1 MKIIVNPAA
10 AGGRLGREWSGHQED
25 LRELGVDGEVVF
37 TEGPW
42 HAIELA
48 QRAVEDG
55 HERVVAVGG
64 DGTANQVAGGLWRA
78 GGGTLCMVPLGTGND
93 IARTMGIPLDWRQA
107 AATAADGT
115 SREVDLIRIGD
126 HVVLNAIGVGL
137 LGDISARAAKIKLIR
152 GLAAYLATAVVSL
165 VRFESPTVVITTPDH
180 RYEGEMT
187 ILAVHGGPTSGGG
200 FNLAPRAIPDD
211 GLLDATL
218 VPGIG
223 PLGRVPRL
231 LAAMKGTLGS
241 MEGTVELQAPWL
253 EMRFDRPL
261 PMHVDGDQAV
271 LEPPLARFEVLP
283 KAIRVA
289 VPKNEN
295 SSRPLG

>member
-10 AGGRLGREWSGHQED
+10 AGGRLGREWSDHQD
-25 LRELGVDGEVVF
+25 QLRELGVDGEVVF

-42 HAIELA
+42 HGIELA
-48 QRAVEDG
+48 RRAVKDG
-55 HERVVAVGG
+55 HQRVVAVGG
-64 DGTANQVAGGLWRA
+64 DGTANQVAGGLWLA
-78 GGGTLCMVPLGTGND
+78 SGGTLGFVPLGTGND
-93 IARTMGIPLDWRQA
+93 IARTLGIPLDWRRA
-107 AATAADGT
+107 AAAAADGQ
-115 SREVDLIRIGD
+115 SREVDLIRVGD

-137 LGDISARAAKIKLIR
+137 LGDISARAARIKVIR
-152 GLAAYLATAVVSL
+152 GLAAYLATAIVSM
-165 VRFESPTVVITTPDH
+165 VRFESPPVEITTPDH

-200 FNLAPRAIPDD
+200 FNLAPRAVPDD

-231 LAAMKGTLGS
+231 LAAMKGTLGT

-261 PMHVDGDQAV
+261 PMHVDGDEAV
-271 LEPPLARFEVLP
+271 LKPPVARFEVIP
-283 KAIRVA
+283 RAITVA
-289 VPKNEN
+289 VPR
-295 SSRPLG
+295 S

>member
-10 AGGRLGREWSGHQED
+10 AGGRLGREWPAREAA
-25 LRELGVDGEVVF
+25 LRELGLDGEVVF
-37 TEGPW
+37 TERPW

-48 QRAVEDG
+48 RQAVEEG
-55 HERVVAVGG
+55 HDRVVAVGG
-64 DGTANQVAGGLWRA
+64 DGTMNQAAGGLLQA
-78 GGGTLCMVPLGTGND
+78 GGGTLCLVPLGTGND
-93 IARTMGIPLDWRQA
+93 IARTLHVPLDWRQA
-107 AATAADGT
+107 AAIVADPGR
-115 SREVDLIRIGD
+115 REVDLIRVGD

-137 LGDISARAAKIKLIR
+137 LGDISARAAKVKVVR
-152 GLAAYLATAVVSL
+152 GLVAYLMTALVSL
-165 VRFESPTVVITTPDH
+165 VKFESPPVIITTPDR

-200 FNLAPRAIPDD
+200 FNLAPRAVPDD

-231 LAAMKGTLGS
+231 LAAMKGTLGA
-241 MEGTVELQAPWL
+241 MDGTVELQAPWL

-261 PMHVDGDQAV
+261 PMHVDGDEAV
-271 LEPPLARFEVLP
+271 LEPPLARFEVIP
-283 KAIRVA
+283 NAIKVA
-289 VPKNEN
+289 VP
-295 SSRPLG
+295 RQ